1 MSPAAP
7 DPVIPAYGGPCVSSL
22 VPALLDSGE
31 APPAWLPE
39 PARSAHQVVLL
50 VLDGLGWEQLT
61 ARRAAAPV
69 MSAMAGGPITTV
81 APTTTATALTSI
93 STGLPPAAHG
103 VLGYR
108 VRVAESDVLNVLRW
122 RTAGGDAR
130 DRYPPDKFQ
139 PQAGFVGACPPVVTR
154 AEFATT
160 GFTRAHL
167 AGTRL
172 HGWRVPSAMVVE
184 VGRLLAA
191 GEPFV
196 YAYYDGID
204 KIAHERGFGPY
215 YDAELTAADRLVG
228 DVMAVL
234 PPGAALLVTSD
245 HGQVQVEAEP
255 IPVAPELMAD
265 VSLLSGEG
273 RFRWLHTMPG
283 STARVAAGAEE
294 RYGHLAWVRTL
305 DAVIEEGWLG
315 GPVAPE
321 FERRLGDVA
330 LVPFEPVAFLD
341 PADTGELR
349 LICRHGSLTSAEAL
363 VPLLAWGPDG
373 GADRGWGAVAA
384 R

>member
-1 MSPAAP
+1 MLPAAP
-7 DPVIPAYGGPCVSSL
+7 DPVIPDYGGACVASL
-22 VPALLDSGE
+22 VPALLGSGG
-31 APPAWLPE
+31 PLPAWIPE
-39 PARSAHQVVLL
+39 PARSARQVVLL
-50 VLDGLGWEQLT
+50 VLDGLGWDQLVDRP
-61 ARRAAAPV
+61 ALAPV
-69 MSAMAGGPITTV
+69 LSAMAGGPITTV

-93 STGLPPAAHG
+93 STGMAPAAHG
-103 VLGYR
+103 VVGYR
-108 VRVAESDVLNVLRW
+108 VRVGESDVLNVLRW

-130 DRYPPDKFQ
+130 DRLPPDKFQ
-139 PQAGFVGACPPVVTR
+139 ARPGFAGACPPVVTR

-172 HGWRVPSAMVVE
+172 FGWRVPSAMVVE
-184 VGRLLAA
+184 VGRLLNA

-215 YDAELTAADRLVG
+215 YDAEIVAVDRLVG
-228 DVMAVL
+228 DLVEVL

-245 HGQVQVEAEP
+245 HGQVEVRSEP

-273 RFRWLHTMPG
+273 RFRWLHTLPG
-283 STARVAAGAEE
+283 TTARVLAGAQE
-294 RYGHLAWVRTL
+294 RYGQLAWVRTREAMV
-305 DAVIEEGWLG
+305 DEGWLG
-315 GPVAPE
+315 GPISPE

-330 LVPFEPVAFLD
+330 LVAFEPVAFLD

-349 LICRHGSLTSAEAL
+349 LVCRHGSLTSAEVL
-363 VPLLAWGPDG
+363 VPLLAAGPNG
-373 GADRGWGAVAA
+373 GPERGWGPVAG